1 MINPYAVMYD
11 ARMTVRR
18 WQDVEKDGFTTH
30 VAVEISAG
38 RPCRYSSSGQAVV
51 GAPNPFIQSRH
62 TLFCGIEEDI
72 KEGDEVMVALRTGK
86 QVTLKLGECH
96 PYTYQWQCEVERD
109 DNA

>member
-1 MINPYAVMYD
+1 MVNPYAVMYD

-18 WQDVEKDGFTTH
+18 WQDVEKDGFTSQKT
-30 VAVEISAG
+30 VEICTD
-38 RPCRYSSSGQAVV
+38 RPCRYSSSGQAIV
-51 GAPNPFIQSRH
+51 GAPNPSIQNRH

-72 KEGDEVMVALRTGK
+72 REGDEVIVTMRTGK

-109 DNA
+109 DNT